1 MSGDSRSA
9 VRVGLLVMGAL
20 TLAGVAVFLLGEKQN
35 LFRAKNHYYVRLASA
50 NGLQVG
56 AAVQLNGVNV
66 GQVVKITLPEDMGE
80 TQLQV
85 RLAIDARYEQRI
97 RADSQ
102 ARIKTLGLLGD
113 KFVEVTS
120 GSPSAPAIA
129 EEGEIPSAPTT
140 NLEQIV
146 SSGEDLMVNVL
157 AISSQLAA
165 ILSRMERGEGLLGEL
180 TKDVEPGKKM
190 TTELYATLGALR
202 KAAEK
207 IEGGKG
213 PVPRLL
219 GDEALGA
226 KLASS
231 VDRLD
236 SILAKAESGDGVVAA
251 LLSDPAQKQKLERA
265 FDSFERAAATVSKLA
280 DRLDESEALLPKL
293 LAAGDALIL
302 NVGSIAGFEVYP
314 GGAGYTAS
322 KHALRALTRTLRLE
336 LLGQPVRVTDISPGL
351 AETEFARVRFAGD
364 DERARKVYEGMTPLV
379 AEDVAQAIAW
389 VATRPPH
396 VDIDELVIRPR
407 DQASALLVHRRA
419 APAGR
424 S

>member
-1 MSGDSRSA
+1 MSRDPRA
-9 VRVGLLVMGAL
+9 TARVGLLVMVAL
-20 TLAGVAVFLLGEKQN
+20 ALAGVAVFLLGEKQN
-35 LFRAKNHYYVRLASA
+35 LFRAKNHYFVRLASA

-66 GQVVKITLPEDMGE
+66 GQVVKIILPEDMGE

-85 RLAIDARYEQRI
+85 RLAVDARFEQRI

-113 KFVEVTS
+113 KFVEISS
-120 GSPSAPAIA
+120 GSPSAPVVP

-165 ILSRMERGEGLLGEL
+165 ILTRMERGEGLLGEL

-190 TTELYATLGALR
+190 TVELYATLESLR
-202 KAAEK
+202 SAAEK
-207 IEGGKG
+207 IEGGRG

-219 GDEALGA
+219 NDAALGD

-236 SILAKAESGDGVVAA
+236 SILTKAESGDGVVAS
-251 LLSDPAQKQKLERA
+251 LLSDAEQKRKLERA
-265 FDSFERAAATVSKLA
+265 FDSIERAAAEVGKIA
-280 DRLDESEALLPKL
+280 DRLEESEALLPRL
-293 LAAGDALIL
+293 LADEEYGKKVAADLERLLANLAVVSDKLAHGDGTAARLIDDPALYEAMNDIVIGINESKFLRWLIRNRQEKGIEKRYDDAVEAGEA
-302 NVGSIAGFEVYP
+302 P
-314 GGAGYTAS
+314 PPS
-322 KHALRALTRTLRLE
+322 KLQE
-336 LLGQPVRVTDISPGL
+336 N
-351 AETEFARVRFAGD
+351 
-364 DERARKVYEGMTPLV
+364 
-379 AEDVAQAIAW
+379 
-389 VATRPPH
+389 
-396 VDIDELVIRPR
+396 
-407 DQASALLVHRRA
+407 
-419 APAGR
+419 
-424 S
+424 

>member
-293 LAAGDALIL
+293 LADEQYGKKVAAD
-302 NVGSIAGFEVYP
+302 
-314 GGAGYTAS
+314 
-322 KHALRALTRTLRLE
+322 LE
-336 LLGQPVRVTDISPGL
+336 RLLGNLAVVSEKLAHGQGTAARLIDDPALFEAINDIVIGVNESKFLRWLIRSRQEKGI
-351 AETEFARVRFAGD
+351 EKRYDDAR
-364 DERARKVYEGMTPLV
+364 ERGEA
-379 AEDVAQAIAW
+379 
-389 VATRPPH
+389 PPPSQLP
-396 VDIDELVIRPR
+396 ER
-407 DQASALLVHRRA
+407 
-419 APAGR
+419 
-424 S
+424 

>member
-1 MSGDSRSA
+1 MSRDPRA
-9 VRVGLLVMGAL
+9 TARVGLLVMVAL
-20 TLAGVAVFLLGEKQN
+20 ALAGVAVFLLGEKQN
-35 LFRAKNHYYVRLASA
+35 LFRAKNHYFVRLASA

-66 GQVVKITLPEDMGE
+66 GQVVKIILPEDMGE

-85 RLAIDARYEQRI
+85 RLAVDARFEQRI

-113 KFVEVTS
+113 KFVEISS
-120 GSPSAPAIA
+120 GSPSSPVVP

-165 ILSRMERGEGLLGEL
+165 ILTRMERGEGLLGEL

-190 TTELYATLGALR
+190 TVELYATLESLR

-219 GDEALGA
+219 NDQVLGD

-236 SILAKAESGDGVVAA
+236 SILTKAESGDGVIAS
-251 LLSDPAQKQKLERA
+251 LLSDAEQKQKLERA
-265 FDSFERAAATVSKLA
+265 FDSIERAATEVGKIADKLE
-280 DRLDESEALLPKL
+280 ESEALLPKL
-293 LAAGDALIL
+293 LADEEYGKKIAADLERLLANLAVVSDKLAHGDGTAARLIDDPALYEAMNDIVIGINESKFLRWLIRNRQEKGIEKRYDDAVEAGEAPPPSQL
-302 NVGSIAGFEVYP
+302 
-314 GGAGYTAS
+314 
-322 KHALRALTRTLRLE
+322 
-336 LLGQPVRVTDISPGL
+336 Q
-351 AETEFARVRFAGD
+351 
-364 DERARKVYEGMTPLV
+364 ER
-379 AEDVAQAIAW
+379 
-389 VATRPPH
+389 
-396 VDIDELVIRPR
+396 
-407 DQASALLVHRRA
+407 
-419 APAGR
+419 
-424 S
+424 

>member
-1 MSGDSRSA
+1 MSRDPRA
-9 VRVGLLVMGAL
+9 TARVGLLVMVAL
-20 TLAGVAVFLLGEKQN
+20 ALAGVAVFLLGEKQN
-35 LFRAKNHYYVRLASA
+35 LFRAKNHYFVRLASA

-66 GQVVKITLPEDMGE
+66 GQVVKIILPEDMGE

-85 RLAIDARYEQRI
+85 RLAVDARFEQRI

-113 KFVEVTS
+113 KFVEISS
-120 GSPSAPAIA
+120 GSPSSPVVP

-165 ILSRMERGEGLLGEL
+165 ILTRMERGEGLLGEL

-190 TTELYATLGALR
+190 TVELYATLESLR

-219 GDEALGA
+219 NDEALGD

-236 SILAKAESGDGVVAA
+236 SILTKAESGDGVVAS
-251 LLSDPAQKQKLERA
+251 LLSDAEQKRKLERA
-265 FDSFERAAATVSKLA
+265 FDSIERAAAEVGKIA
-280 DRLDESEALLPKL
+280 DRLEESEALLPKL
-293 LAAGDALIL
+293 LADEEYGKKVAADLERLLANLAVVSDKLAHGQGTAARLIDDPALYEAMNDIVIGINESKFLRWLIRNRQEKGIEKRYDDAVEAGEAPPP
-302 NVGSIAGFEVYP
+302 A
-314 GGAGYTAS
+314 
-322 KHALRALTRTLRLE
+322 E
-336 LLGQPVRVTDISPGL
+336 LQ
-351 AETEFARVRFAGD
+351 EN
-364 DERARKVYEGMTPLV
+364 
-379 AEDVAQAIAW
+379 
-389 VATRPPH
+389 
-396 VDIDELVIRPR
+396 
-407 DQASALLVHRRA
+407 
-419 APAGR
+419 
-424 S
+424 